1 MRNLLL
7 LPFLAVLLAPPPA
20 AAQLTNPPKAAQP
33 APANTTKNRVVSGL
47 VTDQT
52 SRDPLPGVT
61 VLIKGTNL
69 GTSTDAQGRYSL
81 LVPDA
86 ARAVLLF
93 NYLGY
98 LPVARAVGKG
108 HTLNLSLRAD
118 NKQLSEVVVTAKGI
132 EPQRQRLSY
141 SVTSVA
147 PAMADGLAGK
157 AAGVQIRSANRAGKA
172 KRGRPMPGYE
182 LADSETTPG
191 QPRPSL
197 PARQEAGAGDTA

>member
-98 LPVARAVGKG
+98 LPVARAVGKR
-108 HTLNLSLRAD
+108 HTLNLSLQAD

-147 PAMADGLAGK
+147 PAMADG
-157 AAGVQIRSANRAGKA
+157 
-172 KRGRPMPGYE
+172 
-182 LADSETTPG
+182 
-191 QPRPSL
+191 
-197 PARQEAGAGDTA
+197 